1 MPFGAAADPLYTKGL
16 HEFRAGRYFEAHEEW
31 ERLWKTASGD
41 DRLFLQGLIQL
52 AAGLV
57 HLERRRPAPAM
68 RLLRL
73 AREKLARFPD
83 RHGGLPLDS
92 LRDVLDA
99 RLTGC
104 REPADIGPLADVFG
118 LSQSKEGT

>member
-1 MPFGAAADPLYTKGL
+1 MPFGAAADPLYARGL
-16 HEFRAGRYFEAHEEW
+16 HEFRVGRYFEAHEEW

-57 HLERRRPAPAM
+57 HLERRRPAPAL

-83 RHGGLPLDS
+83 LHGGLPLDS
-92 LRDVLDA
+92 LRHVLDA
-99 RLTGC
+99 RIAGGGKS
-104 REPADIGPLADVFG
+104 ADIGPLAGVFG
-118 LSQSKEGT
+118 LTQSNKGT